1 MLFLAYDSFN
11 KNKLQL
17 AYKKQPI
24 IINFK
29 PTNSNNMLILN
40 INKNTDTPLY
50 KQISDSIIER
60 ITAGILK
67 DGDALPPSRLL
78 AEMLD
83 VNRSTVYKAYTDLW
97 ALGYIDSRPGSYSI
111 VRTRKE
117 LLIKPGEDDTCAIAW
132 NDMLNDGS
140 RRMLEG
146 RNSPAHIDAESLPE
160 EIIDFSKLDVDTRLI
175 PVDEIRKYCAKLV
188 VPGNHQLFGYEH
200 PKGNPLLR
208 ECISDRLSMHG
219 IKASPDEILI
229 THGSNQGIDL
239 ILRTYLNACD
249 TVAIEAPTYQILPY
263 LLRYHK
269 ANVIE
274 IPMLKTG
281 IDIQALEKAAKA
293 NTIKFVYT
301 IPNLHNPAGV
311 STSQEHREKLLEICE
326 KYHILLIEDGYE
338 EEMKYFGKVHL
349 PIKSMDKHK
358 QVFYIGSL
366 SKVFSPGLRLGWV
379 VAHPKSIDQLCA
391 MKRVNDITS
400 NTFVQ
405 MLVAELFKE
414 NYLDGY
420 IKRNNRVSKRRMQA
434 ALKALDELIPADWID
449 FQAPLGGYLLWI
461 KVNLPGNELIDLDKH
476 LYNYKIAVS
485 GGQKFFWSKP
495 DANYIRLAISRLEE
509 DEIRKGISR
518 LKEGLGDLMK

>member
-1 MLFLAYDSFN
+1 MV
-11 KNKLQL
+11 
-17 AYKKQPI
+17 YKKQPI
-24 IINFK
+24 CINFN
-29 PTNSNNMLILN
+29 PTNSIKMLILN
-40 INKNTDTPLY
+40 IDKNNDTPLY
-50 KQISDSIIER
+50 KQIADSIIER
-60 ITAGILK
+60 ITTGVLR
-67 DGDALPPSRLL
+67 DGDSLPPSRQL
-78 AEMLD
+78 ADMLD

-117 LLIKPGEDDTCAIAW
+117 LLKKPGEDNTCTINW
-132 NDMLNDGS
+132 TEMLNES
-140 RRMLEG
+140 THRMLDA
-146 RNSPAHIDAESLPE
+146 RNSPADIDTAELPRE
-160 EIIDFSKLDVDTRLI
+160 MIDFSKLDVDTRLI
-175 PVDEIRKYCAKLV
+175 PVDEIRKYCSKLV
-188 VPGNHQLFGYEH
+188 VPSNHQLFGYEH
-200 PKGNPLLR
+200 PKGNAVLR
-208 ECISDRLSMHG
+208 QCISDRLSLHG
-219 IKASPDEILI
+219 IKASTDEILV

-239 ILRTYLNACD
+239 ILRTYLNAGD
-249 TVAIEAPTYQILPY
+249 VIAIEAPTYQLVPY

-269 ANVIE
+269 AKVIE
-274 IPMLKTG
+274 IPLLKTG
-281 IDIQALEKAAKA
+281 MDLQALEKAAKT
-293 NTIKFVYT
+293 NNIKFVYT
-301 IPNLHNPAGV
+301 IPNLHNPSGI

-326 KYHILLIEDGYE
+326 KHNILLIEDGYE

-366 SKVFSPGLRLGWV
+366 SKVFSPGLRLGWI

-434 ALKALDELIPADWID
+434 ALKALEELIPAEWID
-449 FQAPLGGYLLWI
+449 YQAPLGGYLLWL
-461 KVNLPGNELIDLDKH
+461 KVNLPGNQIMDLEKH
-476 LYNYKIAVS
+476 LYKYNVCIS

-509 DEIRKGISR
+509 DTIRKGIMQIR
-518 LKEGLGDLMK
+518 NGLADLIM

>member
-1 MLFLAYDSFN
+1 
-11 KNKLQL
+11 
-17 AYKKQPI
+17 
-24 IINFK
+24 
-29 PTNSNNMLILN
+29 MLILN
-40 INKNTDTPLY
+40 IDKDEDTPLY
-50 KQISDSIIER
+50 KQIADGIIER
-60 ITAGILK
+60 ITTGVLR
-67 DGDALPPSRLL
+67 DGDSLPPSRQL
-78 AEMLD
+78 ADMLD

-117 LLIKPGEDDTCAIAW
+117 LLKKPGEDNTCTINWAE
-132 NDMLNDGS
+132 MLNES
-140 RRMLEG
+140 THRMLDA
-146 RNSPAHIDAESLPE
+146 RNSPADIDTAELPRE
-160 EIIDFSKLDVDTRLI
+160 MIDFSKLDVDTRLI
-175 PVDEIRKYCAKLV
+175 PVDEIRKYCSKLV
-188 VPGNHQLFGYEH
+188 VPSNHQLFGYEH
-200 PKGNPLLR
+200 PKGNAILR
-208 ECISDRLSMHG
+208 QCISDRLSLHG
-219 IKASPDEILI
+219 IKASTDEILV

-239 ILRTYLNACD
+239 ILRTYLNAGD
-249 TVAIEAPTYQILPY
+249 TVAIEAPTYQLVPY

-269 ANVIE
+269 AKVIE
-274 IPMLKTG
+274 IPLLKTG
-281 IDIQALEKAAKA
+281 MDLQALEKAAKTS
-293 NTIKFVYT
+293 NIKFVYT
-301 IPNLHNPAGV
+301 IPNLHNPSGI

-326 KYHILLIEDGYE
+326 KHNILLIEDGYE

-366 SKVFSPGLRLGWV
+366 SKVFSPGLRLGWI

-434 ALKALDELIPADWID
+434 ALKALDELIPAGWID
-449 FQAPLGGYLLWI
+449 YQAPLGGYLLWL
-461 KVNLPGNELIDLDKH
+461 KVNLPGNQIVDLEKH
-476 LYNYKIAVS
+476 LYKYNVCIS

-495 DANYIRLAISRLEE
+495 DVNYIRLAISRLEE
-509 DEIRKGISR
+509 DTIRKGIMQIR
-518 LKEGLGDLMK
+518 NGLEVLMM

>member
-1 MLFLAYDSFN
+1 M
-11 KNKLQL
+11 

-24 IINFK
+24 NNKFD
-29 PTNSNNMLILN
+29 PTNLINMLILN
-40 INKNTDTPLY
+40 INKNDTSPLY
-50 KQISDSIIER
+50 KQISDGIIRHISEGSLR
-60 ITAGILK
+60 
-67 DGDALPPSRLL
+67 DGDILPSSRQL
-78 AEMLD
+78 ADMLD
-83 VNRSTVYKAYTDLW
+83 VNRSTVYKAYADLW

-111 VRTRKE
+111 VRARKG
-117 LLIKPGEDDTCAIAW
+117 LQKKYGENDDCSIAW
-132 NDMLNDGS
+132 NQILNENAN
-140 RRMLEG
+140 RMLAG
-146 RNSPAHIDAESLPE
+146 RNSPAAIDAKALPN

-175 PVDEIRKYCAKLV
+175 PVDEIRKYCSKLV
-188 VPGNHQLFGYEH
+188 IPSNHKLFGYEH
-200 PKGNPLLR
+200 PKGNHLLR
-208 ECISDRLSMHG
+208 QCISDRLSLHG
-219 IKASPDEILI
+219 IKASFDEILI

-239 ILRTYLNACD
+239 IFRTYLNAGD
-249 TVAIEAPTYQILPY
+249 TVAIEAPSYQIMPY
-263 LLRYHK
+263 LLRYYN

-281 IDIQALEKAAKA
+281 LDLQLFEKTAKI
-293 NTIKFVYT
+293 NKIKFIYT
-301 IPNLHNPAGV
+301 IPNLHNPTGI

-326 KYHILLIEDGYE
+326 KYQILLIEDGYE

-420 IKRNNRVSKRRMQA
+420 IKRNNRISKRRMQT
-434 ALKALDELIPADWID
+434 ALKAIDELIPAGWVEY
-449 FQAPLGGYLLWI
+449 QPPLGGYLIWLKI
-461 KVNLPGNELIDLDKH
+461 LVAGNQPIDLEKYFYP
-476 LYNYKIAVS
+476 YNIAVAD
-485 GGQKFFWSKP
+485 GKKFFWNKP
-495 DANYIRLAISRLEE
+495 GSNYIRLSISRMEE
-509 DEIRKGISR
+509 DVIRKGIAQIT
-518 LKEGLGDLMK
+518 KGLTDLQGVNK